1 MSRTLTR
8 WLDIVGAIFVASY
21 FILPNVS
28 PAVNQWGDQESQN
41 GAIFLTVHLW
51 AALGFGLLGVALLG
65 ALSTLSHLQ
74 QWPWFWILLG
84 SGVLAVLPF
93 GFVVPPVVVLVYSFM
108 GPTTPALKHTR
119 AAASPANRT

>member
-1 MSRTLTR
+1 MSRTLIR
-8 WLDIVGAIFVASY
+8 WLDITGAVLVASS

-51 AALGFGLLGVALLG
+51 AALGFGLLGVAFIG
-65 ALSTLSHLQ
+65 ALSNLSHLQ

-93 GFVVPPVVVLVYSFM
+93 GFVVPLVVVFVFSFV
-108 GPTTPALKHTR
+108 GPTTPALKHT
-119 AAASPANRT
+119 

>member
-8 WLDIVGAIFVASY
+8 WLDIVGAVLLASY
-21 FILPNVS
+21 FILPNVA

-41 GAIFLTVHLW
+41 SAIFLTVHLW
-51 AALGFGLLGVALLG
+51 AALGFGLLGVAFMG
-65 ALSTLSHLQ
+65 ALSNLSHLQ

-93 GFVVPPVVVLVYSFM
+93 GFVVPLVVVFVFSFV
-108 GPTTPALKHTR
+108 GPTTPALKHT
-119 AAASPANRT
+119 